1 MSFRAMDHSVTVVAY
16 EKGGKKYA
24 MTCAWAMMVDYDK
37 ILCLLGAQSTTA
49 KNIKKNDF
57 IGVSTLNKNQKE
69 LAIRLGENHSEEVY
83 KLSGIEK
90 SQDDTAITINQACRT
105 MICRVLDVYHLPK
118 IEEDSL
124 VYLEIVEKEE
134 NGDNFLHMSDI

>member
-16 EKGGKKYA
+16 EKGGKKYG

-37 ILCLLGAQSTTA
+37 LLLLLGAQSSTA

-57 IGVSTLNKNQKE
+57 IGVSTLSKNQKD
-69 LAIRLGENHSEEVY
+69 LALRLGENHSDEVY

-90 SQDDTAITINQACRT
+90 SQDDTAITINQASRT

-134 NGDNFLHMSDI
+134 NNDNFLHMSDI

>member
-1 MSFRAMDHSVTVVAY
+1 MSFRAMDHSVTVIAY
-16 EKGGKKYA
+16 EKAGKKYG

-37 ILCLLGAQSTTA
+37 LLLLLGAQSSTA

-57 IGVSTLNKNQKE
+57 IGVSTLSKNQKD
-69 LAIRLGENHSEEVY
+69 LALRLGENHSDEVY

-90 SQDDTAITINQACRT
+90 SQDDTAITINQASRT

-134 NGDNFLHMSDI
+134 NNDNFLHMSDI

>member
-37 ILCLLGAQSTTA
+37 ILLLLGAQSTTA

-57 IGVSTLNKNQKE
+57 IGVSTLSKNQKE
-69 LAIRLGENHSEEVY
+69 LALRLGENHSEEVY

-90 SQDDTAITINQACRT
+90 SQDDTAIIINQACRT
-105 MICRVLDVYHLPK
+105 MICRVIDVYHLPK

-124 VYLEIVEKEE
+124 VYLEIIEKEE
-134 NGDNFLHMSDI
+134 NNDNFLHMSDF

>member
-16 EKGGKKYA
+16 EKNGKKYA

-37 ILCLLGAQSTTA
+37 ILLLLGAQSTTA

-57 IGVSTLNKNQKE
+57 IGVSTLSKNQKE
-69 LAIRLGENHSEEVY
+69 LALRLGENHSEEVY
-83 KLSGIEK
+83 KLSGVEK
-90 SQDDTAITINQACRT
+90 SQEDTAITIDKACRS

-124 VYLEIVEKEE
+124 VYLEIIEKEE
-134 NGDNFLHMSDI
+134 HGDNFLHMSDI

>member
-1 MSFRAMDHSVTVVAY
+1 MNFRAMDHSVTVVAY

-37 ILCLLGAQSTTA
+37 ILCLLGSQSTTA

-57 IGVSTLNKNQKE
+57 VGVSTLNKNQKD
-69 LAIRLGENHSEEVY
+69 LALRLGENHSEEVY

-90 SQDDTAITINQACRT
+90 SQDDTAITINYACRK
-105 MICRVLDVYHLPK
+105 MICRVIDVYHLPK

-124 VYLEIVEKEE
+124 VYLEIIEKEE
-134 NGDNFLHMSDI
+134 NGNNFLHMSDF

>member
-16 EKGGKKYA
+16 EKGGKKYG

-37 ILCLLGAQSTTA
+37 LLLLLGAQSSTA

-57 IGVSTLNKNQKE
+57 IGVSTLSKNQKD
-69 LAIRLGENHSEEVY
+69 LALRLGENHSDEVY

-90 SQDDTAITINQACRT
+90 SQDDTAITINQASRT

-124 VYLEIVEKEE
+124 VYLEIIEKEE
-134 NGDNFLHMSDI
+134 NNDNFLHMSDF